1 MTTEAEQLGGYRLEP
16 RKSASGKAFFWF
28 WDELPPHIKTAL
40 SPQNGFQY
48 DEVGPEAKFS
58 YTVKSNSSGS
68 FTVFRNYIKKTD
80 PATQKFRR
88 ETRASLE
95 GTSGGNTE
103 DKWDKIRARNEE
115 RDKAFEKRHQDSM
128 DKMDDLIGILRVV
141 DEGNRNTL
149 STNIVNLTR
158 AILELTR
165 VIVEA
170 QKGKG
175 PQEE

>member
-16 RKSASGKAFFWF
+16 RKSASGKAYFWF
-28 WDELPPHIKTAL
+28 WDELPPHIMNAL

-95 GTSGGNTE
+95 GTSGNTE

-115 RDKAFEKRHQDSM
+115 RDKAFEERHKESM
-128 DKMDDLIGILRVV
+128 EMLRVV
-141 DEGNRNTL
+141 DDGNRHL
-149 STNIVNLTR
+149 SGDVTNLTR
-158 AILELTR
+158 AIVELTK

-170 QKGKG
+170 QKGKE